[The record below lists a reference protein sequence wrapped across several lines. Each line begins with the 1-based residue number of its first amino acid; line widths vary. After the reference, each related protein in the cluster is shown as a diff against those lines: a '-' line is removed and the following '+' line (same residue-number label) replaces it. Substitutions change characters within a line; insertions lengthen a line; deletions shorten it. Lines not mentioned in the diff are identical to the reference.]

1 MLNLYITVLMATGF
15 AFFNRKITYFFGV
28 MIVMVMGYVRD
39 YGPDYSDYVN
49 LLSGVEAVIGNIVGG
64 GVEPIWLVFV
74 FLFDLLQLDVNAR
87 LAILAVVSFSIHF
100 FAISKFFSDKKL
112 FILGLIVYLA
122 NDFIIR
128 DLGQIRNGMASSFF
142 LLGFVYHYLE
152 SNKKAFLCYITAAL
166 FHISFLFPVV
176 FLVLYF
182 RYGFKFMLLIA
193 PVLLLSANVL
203 VANVARIAEIIP
215 LRVLDRVSNYSTSE
229 TYLTGFNGTP
239 VFFITSIALFILGW
253 LNLHYFTSRQKS
265 LIMMYY
271 VAILVF
277 LLFYE
282 YVVIASRLAT
292 TFTTLNCLFIPLL
305 MVNNR
310 KAKSFIRLSV
320 VAHLFF
326 AMVGL
331 FYMYSFIDLYNS

>member
-1 MLNLYITVLMATGF
+1 MLSLYITVLSVTGF
-15 AFFNRKITYFFGV
+15 AFLNRKLTYFFSV
-28 MIVMVMGYVRD
+28 MAVMVMGYIRD
-39 YGPDYSDYVN
+39 YGPDYSDYVI
-49 LLSGVEAVIGNIVGG
+49 LLSSVEAAIGNIVGG
-64 GVEPIWLVFV
+64 GVEPFWLVLV

-87 LAILAVVSFSIHF
+87 LAFLAVVSFSIHF
-100 FAISKFFSDKKL
+100 FAISKFFSDKRL

-152 SNKKAFLCYITAAL
+152 CNKRAFLCYTAAAL
-166 FHISFLFPVV
+166 FHISFLFPVA
-176 FLVLYF
+176 FLVLYY
-182 RYGFKFMLLIA
+182 RYGFKLMLLIA
-193 PVLLLSANVL
+193 PLLLFVTNVL
-203 VANVARIAEIIP
+203 VANVVTIAGIFP
-215 LRVLDRVSNYSTSE
+215 LRLLDRVSNYSTSD
-229 TYLTGFNGTP
+229 TYLTGFNGVP
-239 VFFITSIALFILGW
+239 AFAVISIALFIFGW
-253 LNLHYFTSRQKS
+253 LNLHYFTSRQRS
-265 LIMMYY
+265 LIIMYY

-305 MVNNR
+305 MVSNR
-310 KAKSFIRLSV
+310 KARSFIRLSV

-326 AMVGL
+326 AMIGL
-331 FYMYSFIDLYNS
+331 FYMHSFIDLYNS